1 MLISITY
8 SKVGFP
14 CLTECG
20 GSYTNTGSARI
31 IADKNGYPKRAIK
44 VFDHGDLACGD
55 HAVIPVQVGD
65 VVITADRHHDKV
77 TLAVERIVSIDGD
90 TANTAPVTEA
100 ICWDAVDAAVA
111 KAYDYHCRRPYY
123 IRKDSP
129 GLNQTRA
136 TITGNDDLE
145 PELEFEEDYL

>member
-20 GSYTNTGSARI
+20 GSYTNTCSARI

-77 TLAVERIVSIDGD
+77 SLAVERIVSIDGN
-90 TANTAPVTEA
+90 TANTAPAAVA
-100 ICWDAVDAAVA
+100 ICWDAVEAAVA
-111 KAYDYHCRRPYY
+111 KSYDYHCRKPYY
-123 IRKDSP
+123 I
-129 GLNQTRA
+129 Q
-136 TITGNDDLE
+136 
-145 PELEFEEDYL
+145 